1 MEIFGE
7 FMLNPC
13 YFSLAHEFHF
23 NDTNIYNNY
32 TLLSYLELKFSGVQ
46 QTLVVLLNSI

>member
-1 MEIFGE
+1 
-7 FMLNPC
+7 MLNPC

-32 TLLSYLELKFSGVQ
+32 TLLSYLEQFSGILQ
-46 QTLVVLLNSI
+46 ALVVLLNSI